1 MTPDQVKT
9 LIETGLPD
17 AQVSVTGSE
26 GHFEARVI
34 SEAFA
39 GQSRIKRHQM
49 VNATVMNEITSGAL
63 HALSIR
69 TFTPEEADTNAS

>member
-9 LIETGLPD
+9 LIEAGLPG
-17 AQVSVTGSE
+17 ARVSITGGD

-49 VNATVMNEITSGAL
+49 VNATVIQEITSGAL

>member
-9 LIETGLPD
+9 LIETGLPG
-17 AQVSVTGSE
+17 ARVSVTGGD

-49 VNATVMNEITSGAL
+49 VNATVIQEITSGAL
-63 HALSIR
+63 HALSMR
-69 TFTPEEADTNAS
+69 TFTPDEADTNAS